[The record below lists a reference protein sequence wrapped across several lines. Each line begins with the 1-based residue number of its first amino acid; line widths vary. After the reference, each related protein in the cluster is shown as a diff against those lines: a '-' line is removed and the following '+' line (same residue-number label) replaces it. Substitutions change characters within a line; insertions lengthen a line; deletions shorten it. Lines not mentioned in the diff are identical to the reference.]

1 MAGRDR
7 GDQYNSREEGERNQ
21 TAAENSLAELA
32 LTHEPLHSPLK
43 HGRLNGFGPDR
54 ANVRGQCVTHIVDLT
69 GADPPREQLEDC
81 HNGHGQLRR
90 WIPTKAFIY
99 APNEILF

>member
-1 MAGRDR
+1 MAERDR
-7 GDQYNSREEGERNQ
+7 GNQYSSSEDTERNQ
-21 TAAENSLAELA
+21 TAAENSLAEPA
-32 LTHEPLHSPLK
+32 LTHEPLQSPPK
-43 HGRLNGFGPDR
+43 HGRLDIGFGPDR

-90 WIPTKAFIY
+90 WIPTKAFI
-99 APNEILF
+99 